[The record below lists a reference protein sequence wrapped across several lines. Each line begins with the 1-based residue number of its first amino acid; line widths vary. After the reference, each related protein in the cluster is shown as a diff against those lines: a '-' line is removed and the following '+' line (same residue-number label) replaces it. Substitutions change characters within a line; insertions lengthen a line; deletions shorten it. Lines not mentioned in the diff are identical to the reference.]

1 MYQISWI
8 SRINCY
14 CSRSYCFAAILRKI
28 RNIKRL
34 FIFQTYPATYNNVLR
49 KLNLSF
55 IYLQLRKF
63 IKFQSIRIQ
72 RILNAVL
79 RNGITTNWCFIMTQ
93 SCIEKKKIY
102 TMNCIHQGLKLLS
115 SKWWNI
121 KKHERITNSSS
132 QLDVFYK
139 C

>member
-1 MYQISWI
+1 M
-8 SRINCY
+8 NFKCY
-14 CSRSYCFAAILRKI
+14 CSRSYCIAAILRKI
-28 RNIKRL
+28 SNIKSL

-63 IKFQSIRIQ
+63 IKFQSITIQ

-79 RNGITTNWCFIMTQ
+79 RNRITTKWCFIMTQ
-93 SCIEKKKIY
+93 SCIEKKKIH
-102 TMNCIHQGLKLLS
+102 TMNSIHYGIKLLS

-121 KKHERITNSSS
+121 KKSERITSNPS